1 MKAIA
6 DQTIL
11 ITGATDG
18 IGKQTA
24 HDLAQMGATV
34 LLHGRN
40 QERAESVLHEIQS
53 ATGNNKLKYYAADL
67 SSLAEVR
74 QLSEAVQS
82 DHEQLDVLIN
92 NAGIG
97 AGKRTDITRELSQDG
112 HELRFAVN
120 YLAPFLL
127 THLLLPSL
135 RRTTPARIVNVAS
148 VGQSPINFDDVM
160 MVRQYDPMRAYCQ
173 SKLALIMFTVDLA
186 EQLKPEQVTVN
197 SLHPGSRLDTK
208 MVREMFDSAW
218 GTVQSGADAVVYVAT
233 ASELEGMT
241 GKYFDQKDM
250 EPAIAQAYDCEAQ
263 TKLWQLSE
271 TLTGLAVLH

>member
-11 ITGATDG
+11 ITGSTDG
-18 IGKQTA
+18 IGKQAA

-40 QERAESVLHEIQS
+40 QERAESVLREIQA
-53 ATGNNKLKYYAADL
+53 ATGNSKLKYYLADL
-67 SSLAEVR
+67 SSLAQVR
-74 QLSEAVQS
+74 QLSEAVQA

-97 AGKRTDITRELSQDG
+97 TGRRTDTTRALSQDG
-112 HELRFAVN
+112 YELRFAVN
-120 YLAPFLL
+120 YLTSFLL
-127 THLLLPSL
+127 THLLLPTL

-148 VGQSPINFDDVM
+148 VGQSPIDFDDVM
-160 MVRQYDPMRAYCQ
+160 LELQYDPMRAYCQ

-186 EQLKPEQVTVN
+186 EQLKHEQITVN

-208 MVREMFDSAW
+208 MVREMFGSAW

-233 ASELEGMT
+233 APELEGVT
-241 GKYFDQKDM
+241 GKYFDQKD
-250 EPAIAQAYDCEAQ
+250 EEQAIAQAYDCAAQ

-271 TLTGLAVLH
+271 RLTELTVLH